1 MSALSP
7 ADIARRLRMLGT
19 TETEARDHRDNAA
32 FTGAYVLQLVGQL
45 REVYASHD
53 AVRGDRDHWK
63 SNAEEAV
70 RRKRVA
76 EEYRDDFRARAIAA
90 EELVEELQKRV
101 AELESQAREP

>member
-1 MSALSP
+1 MTTLSP
-7 ADIARRLRMLGT
+7 SDIARRLRLLGT
-19 TETEARDHRDNAA
+19 TETEARDHRDNVA

-45 REVYASHD
+45 REAYASHD
-53 AVRGDRDHWK
+53 AVRADRDHWK

-90 EELVEELQKRV
+90 EERAEELEKRV
-101 AELESQAREP
+101 AELEGR